1 MEISRFVELLR
12 QNELLFAD
20 MYRECARLFPLFK
33 SDFEVF
39 VGEEEAHATVFAR
52 IADDIA
58 ANPQNWRPGKV
69 SLKTIEIVQQ
79 QINEAL
85 AEIRSGKVAPRYAIT
100 MLRNFE
106 QGMGERAAEKLLETD
121 SEHLKSQVAGIRN
134 GFTAHLARLQ
144 ELERKIFPAGS
155 KEKLFEI

>member
-39 VGEEEAHATVFAR
+39 VSEEEAHATVFAR
-52 IADDIA
+52 IADDIS